1 MSADHPTRPPPARR
15 RTWLRVG
22 IVLVLIFLG
31 VAAIAAVRYA
41 PLLDQARL
49 ARETARSLS
58 AHAGSLDPAD
68 LDTASL
74 ASLRAEL
81 DSLASLLAPFRDLVS
96 CDPLVGI
103 ARDLPRMNRRT
114 EVIREWAARDPAAA
128 ARAVAAAELPAR
140 ERERLLALISGS
152 GWRR

>member
-103 ARDLPRMNRRT
+103 ARDLPLVGRHV
-114 EVIREWAARDPAAA
+114 ESADAL
-128 ARAVAAAELPAR
+128 VAAADA
-140 ERERLLALISGS
+140 LLEAGDLGLDLADEAAAI
-152 GWRR
+152 RAQDA